1 MRFDEEIIVYQE
13 VGKEYNEETGNLE
26 DVGSG
31 VGDKYWARVV
41 KTPYENNNI
50 ISGRVKSGNLTLT
63 VDVESLDDI
72 EEVEV
77 RGKMYVVEEYDE
89 IRQRVYMV
97 VSEV

>member
-26 DVGSG
+26 DVGDG
-31 VGDKYWARVV
+31 VGDKYWASVV

-63 VDVESLDDI
+63 VDVESLEDI

-77 RGKMYVVEEYDE
+77 RGKMYVVEEYHE
-89 IRQRVYMV
+89 IRRRVYMV